1 MQVPTVNIKGVIS
14 SDDNAEIYQWFG
26 YTAVTPSSVADQLSE
41 AGGEDVIVNIG
52 SNGGDVFAGSEIY
65 SALKEYPGKVD
76 VHITS
81 LAASAASFIAMAGDS
96 VQISP
101 TAQIMI
107 HRSSTSASGNTDA
120 MASAKQ
126 ATDSIDTMLVNVFH
140 KKTGIKCEALYD
152 MLKAETWI
160 NAEQAVKQGFA
171 DKILF
176 EDEEADVTDNVY
188 NGVGL
193 ISLSRKQ
200 IKDIKQ
206 ILHPKR
212 VTDDVDKLTDKKSKT
227 EQVKYKLGLLF

>member
-140 KKTGIKCEALYD
+140 KKTGIKCETLYD

-212 VTDDVDKLTDKKSKT
+212 VTDDVNKLTDKKSKT

>member
-1 MQVPTVNIKGVIS
+1 MQVPTVNIKGIIS

-26 YTAVTPSSVADQLSE
+26 YTVVTPSSVADQLSE

-200 IKDIKQ
+200 INDIKQ
-206 ILHPKR
+206 ILHPQR